1 MARCGQPR
9 GARRIIEEQVGI
21 ILWSSG
27 DHHLGRDQQT
37 RDRGGV
43 LQRETHHLGRIDDP
57 GIDQVHILQ
66 RLRVD
71 AVVGISLVDQLA
83 DHDRPVDAGIEHDLA
98 DRLLQG
104 APDDNTDADAL
115 VAVGRLELVEDAVAL
130 AVCSGWRKGRMIEPV
145 ASAMVRV

>member
-1 MARCGQPR
+1 MARRGQPR

-71 AVVGISLVDQLA
+71 AAVGILLVDQLA
-83 DHDRPVDAGIEHDLA
+83 DHDRTVDAGIEHDLA
-98 DRLLQG
+98 DRLLEG
-104 APDDNTDADAL
+104 TTNDAYADTL
-115 VAVGRLELVEDAVAL
+115 VAVGRLEFVEDAVAL

>member
-1 MARCGQPR
+1 MGSLTALAESLKSRFGF
-9 GARRIIEEQVGI
+9 

-57 GIDQVHILQ
+57 GIDQVHVLQ

-71 AVVGISLVDQLA
+71 AAVGILLVDQLA
-83 DHDRPVDAGIEHDLA
+83 DHDRPVDAGVERDVA

-104 APDDNTDADAL
+104 APDDADADAL
-115 VAVGRLELVEDAVAL
+115 VVAGRLEFVEDAAAL